1 MKQKLQADQNNV
13 PLLVDDAIQNTML
26 QQPKA

>member
-13 PLLVDDAIQNTML
+13 PLLVDDAIQSTML